1 MCSILKRAKNGIT
14 MLLWGSGTEWHE
26 FSMAAI
32 LYGYSFWCLLFGE
45 SVLTNLQYL
54 NKLAPP
60 MAWASWFGAVAVIK
74 TVGLVTKHSRLRI
87 IGSWLGTL
95 TWAFM
100 FAQFIHIEPTN
111 RLGLP
116 TFAALT
122 LTNGWLVIRNAVQ
135 MDREKRGSTCKPSL
149 Q

>member
-32 LYGYSFWCLLFGE
+32 LYGYGLWCILFGQAALE
-45 SVLTNLQYL
+45 NLHYMSKLMPPIGWAAWFTAAAVL
-54 NKLAPP
+54 
-60 MAWASWFGAVAVIK
+60 K
-74 TVGLVTKHSRLRI
+74 TVGLTTRHTRLRI

-100 FAQFIHIEPTN
+100 FAQFLRIEQTN
-111 RLGLP
+111 WLGLP

-122 LTNGWLVIRNAVQ
+122 LTNGWLVIRNAVT